1 MKGVSYQIVT
11 FELNSQ
17 SRSLSKELKSE
28 FYLFLNFFL
37 NHFNDAELKPR
48 KHINEFYNLE
58 MRHHLYFVRISEGGI
73 PAPIRSNGSWKARH
87 GEALGPS
94 GENFESR

>member
-1 MKGVSYQIVT
+1 MMRYQI
-11 FELNSQ
+11 
-17 SRSLSKELKSE
+17 
-28 FYLFLNFFL
+28 
-37 NHFNDAELKPR
+37 A
-48 KHINEFYNLE
+48 
-58 MRHHLYFVRISEGGI
+58 FVQMSGGGI